1 MPQFFNPRRV
11 FSEPIIGKK
20 TKTKFEFIWKL
31 LCEEPVMETQT
42 LKDYVTRFT
51 GDITFKEIFE
61 NFGWN
66 LNIVVTDHSE
76 Q

>member
-1 MPQFFNPRRV
+1 MPHFFNPHNV
-11 FSEPIIGKK
+11 FGAPIIGKK
-20 TKTKFEFIWKL
+20 AKSKFEFIWKL
-31 LCEEPVMETQT
+31 LREEPVLETQT

-51 GDITFKEIFE
+51 GYITFKEIFE
-61 NFGWN
+61 RFGWN

>member
-1 MPQFFNPRRV
+1 MPHFFNPHAV
-11 FSEPIIGKK
+11 FAHPIIGKK
-20 TKTKFEFIWKL
+20 TQSKFEFLWRIL
-31 LCEEPVMETQT
+31 REEPVLETQT
-42 LKDYVTRFT
+42 LKDYVSRFT

-61 NFGWN
+61 TNGWN